1 MIPRHEAARYM
12 QRVHDWRMEIF
23 PGYVCLSVDE
33 CAENANGIGS
43 DDTPEW
49 LRDTLGALLP
59 HVREAAFLHDLEGCF
74 ANDGTRTGFIEWN
87 ARFRRNIRKAIQ
99 RNIPFWMIRTRRA
112 LYKTADMSHA
122 AVSSDIGW
130 TAWRKAYERA
140 QAESEPGPEVVG

>member
-12 QRVHDWRMEIF
+12 QRVHDWRLEIF

-49 LRDTLGALLP
+49 LRDALGALLP
-59 HVREAAFLHDLEGCF
+59 HVREAAFLHDLNGCF
-74 ANDGTRTGFIEWN
+74 DNDGTHVGFEIWN
-87 ARFRRNIRKAIQ
+87 ARFRRNIRTVIR
-99 RNIPFWMIRTRRA
+99 RNVPAWRMASRWT
-112 LYKTADMSHA
+112 LYRSADACHA

-130 TAWRKAYERA
+130 TAWRRAFKRA
-140 QAESEPGPEVVG
+140 QADGEPGTEIVG